1 MFKFS
6 TVEEAIQAIAQGKI
20 ILVSDDADRENEGDF
35 ICAAEFATPENIN
48 FMAKY
53 GKGLICTPISTEIAK
68 KLNFHP
74 MVLEN
79 EDNHQTAFT
88 VSVDHIQTG
97 TGISAFE
104 RSLTCLKMLDENAK
118 PEDFRRPGM
127 FSH

>member
-68 KLNFHP
+68 KIKFSP
-74 MVLEN
+74 
-79 EDNHQTAFT
+79 DGAR
-88 VSVDHIQTG
+88 
-97 TGISAFE
+97 E
-104 RSLTCLKMLDENAK
+104 R
-118 PEDFRRPGM
+118 R
-127 FSH
+127 